1 MQLQLVVVETGQTWR
16 RALLRMVWDPKNA
29 TNHSDYGSFERQG
42 SSSSSS
48 SNNLSEDNKQ
58 LRALPLSPLHS
69 QEPTTSSM
77 SDTDLIQRQPLLPL
91 PAKNGHHITVEY
103 EEGPD
108 DHSEDDGRSAGGKAN
123 GVVKINITKTDREE
137 QRYPKEKW
145 KTLMAFFCFCFG
157 FVMSTASLS
166 LTHERVPDR
175 DTYPPLP
182 DISFEILPEVRGAL
196 DVSEIVIM
204 ISTNTA
210 FLVMIFHKHRF
221 IVLRRMFLIVS
232 LLYLMR
238 SVTMYVTVLPMS
250 NTYYY
255 CSPKS
260 NGTTTPWL
268 LATRVWQLMS
278 GFGLSINGKHT
289 YCGDFIY
296 SGHTVVLVISYL
308 FINEY
313 SPDSPKRLF
322 QLLSWLSFVSSGVAI
337 FMVVLARGHY
347 TIDILIAY
355 FVTTRTF
362 WIYHTLANNASLK
375 KSGPHNYLA
384 RAWWFPIFRYFE
396 GNVGV
401 KVPRQHE
408 WPLPW
413 PRRFLHKPP
422 NRNS

>member
-1 MQLQLVVVETGQTWR
+1 
-16 RALLRMVWDPKNA
+16 MVWDPKNA
-29 TNHSDYGSFERQG
+29 LGHNDYGSFERQRQG
-42 SSSSSS
+42 SSTEP
-48 SNNLSEDNKQ
+48 EDDGHGHGHGQ
-58 LRALPLSPLHS
+58 AQGPLRGLQALPLSPLHS
-69 QEPTTSSM
+69 SHPHPHAAASTSSM

-103 EEGPD
+103 EEDVD
-108 DHSEDDGRSAGGKAN
+108 DHSEDDGRAGGKAN
-123 GVVKINITKTDREE
+123 GIVKINIPKTEREE

-145 KTLMAFFCFCFG
+145 KTLIGKYTFLCLVFSFIMA
-157 FVMSTASLS
+157 TASLS
-166 LTHERVPDR
+166 LVHERVPDR
-175 DTYPPLP
+175 ETYGPLP
-182 DISFEILPEVRGAL
+182 DIFFEFLPQVDWAL
-196 DVSEIVIM
+196 DVSEIIIM
-204 ISTNTA
+204 VSSNVT
-210 FLVMIFHKHRF
+210 FLIMLFHKHRF
-221 IVLRRMFLIVS
+221 IVFRRMFLIVA

-250 NTYYY
+250 STTYY
-255 CSPKS
+255 CSPKA
-260 NGTTTPWL
+260 NVTTPWL
-268 LATRVWQLMS
+268 LTTRVWQLMS

-289 YCGDFIY
+289 YCGDFIF
-296 SGHTVVLVISYL
+296 SGHTVFLTICYL

-313 SPDSPKRLF
+313 SPDSPKRIF
-322 QLLSWLSFVSSGVAI
+322 QLLSWISCISSSIAVFFVL
-337 FMVVLARGHY
+337 LARGHY
-347 TIDILIAY
+347 TIDVIIAY

-375 KSGPHNYLA
+375 KPGSHNYLA

-396 GNVGV
+396 ENVGV

>member
-1 MQLQLVVVETGQTWR
+1 
-16 RALLRMVWDPKNA
+16 MVWDPKGA
-29 TNHSDYGSFERQG
+29 IGHSDYGSFERQG
-42 SSSSSS
+42 SSS
-48 SNNLSEDNKQ
+48 NPEEDSQHPQ
-58 LRALPLSPLHS
+58 LRAGASLPLSPLHS
-69 QEPTTSSM
+69 QQATTSNM

-103 EEGPD
+103 EEDGE
-108 DHSEDDGRSAGGKAN
+108 DHSEDEGRSGVKAN
-123 GVVKINITKTDREE
+123 GVVKINIPKTEREE

-145 KTLMAFFCFCFG
+145 KTLMAFLCVFFG
-157 FVMSTASLS
+157 TLMSVASLS
-166 LTHERVPDR
+166 LVHEKVPDKE
-175 DTYPPLP
+175 TYPPLP
-182 DISFEILPEVRGAL
+182 DIFFEFFPQVDWAL
-196 DVSEIVIM
+196 DVSEIIIM
-204 ISTNTA
+204 VSSNVT
-210 FLVMIFHKHRF
+210 FLIILFHKHRY
-221 IVLRRMFLIVS
+221 IVFRRMFLIIA

-250 NTYYY
+250 STTYY
-255 CSPKS
+255 CSPKA
-260 NGTTTPWL
+260 NVTTPWL
-268 LATRVWQLMS
+268 LTKRVWQLMS

-289 YCGDFIY
+289 YCGDFIF
-296 SGHTVVLVISYL
+296 SGHTVVLTLCYL
-308 FINEY
+308 LINEY

-322 QLLSWLSFVSSGVAI
+322 QLLSWTSFIASTTAV
-337 FMVVLARGHY
+337 FMVLLSRGHY
-347 TIDILIAY
+347 TIDVVIAY
-355 FVTTRTF
+355 FATTRTF

-375 KSGPHNYLA
+375 KPGPHNYLA